1 MDVGIDTEKTNPFEP
16 GVDNPGADEDIE
28 QTEMENR
35 NPYDSSSL
43 HRTYEETSFGGDGS
57 DNAPL
62 LEREENIDEA
72 LARIKCKFPN
82 FNPDNS
88 PFTFRID
95 DYGRVM
101 VRLKRDRG
109 KYYPLFNA
117 DDKLNDKLPKRNIL
131 VHQLKRLLKLMKKK
145 FQDVTKE

>member
-1 MDVGIDTEKTNPFEP
+1 MIHQVFTELTKK
-16 GVDNPGADEDIE
+16 
-28 QTEMENR
+28 
-35 NPYDSSSL
+35 L
-43 HRTYEETSFGGDGS
+43 SFGGDGS

-117 DDKLNDKLPKRNIL
+117 DDKLNDKLPKKEYLGPPAEEIVETNEEEIARRNKRISEL
-131 VHQLKRLLKLMKKK
+131 QDQLETASEKSDRES
-145 FQDVTKE
+145 QPNYQ